1 MRLYLKDPEFMA
13 EYKRR
18 CSSLLEDATNKAKAV
33 LPPAIERLSVIVM
46 DDAQPAQYQIAA
58 ARALLEYG
66 LRLTE
71 AADFEIR
78 LQALEER
85 TQNR

>member
-1 MRLYLKDPEFMA
+1 MQ
-13 EYKRR
+13 EYRRR
-18 CSSLLEDATNKAKAV
+18 CTEMLDNATLQGKAA
-33 LPPAIERLSVIVM
+33 LPPAIERLRVIVE
-46 DDAQPAQYQIAA
+46 DDTQPAQQQIAA